1 MNSPKPKKDRSTYP
15 LFKHMSDEHGLTLLE
30 SELYEIVLLARQV
43 AIAPEHENKHLTRR
57 RKTAKVR
64 R

>member
-1 MNSPKPKKDRSTYP
+1 MKKQPCSANYK
-15 LFKHMSDEHGLTLLE
+15 LFKHMADEHGLTLLE

-43 AIAPEHENKHLTRR
+43 AIAPEHKNKHLTRR

-64 R
+64 Q